1 FKIYVRGIKGA
12 SQLRHQLMSTETV
25 DEARALLDEFE
36 ARMDSSVES

>member
-1 FKIYVRGIKGA
+1 MSGIKREPTT
-12 SQLRHQLMSTETV
+12 SSIDEHMP